1 MVVVV
6 EALHLNM
13 YASELIIMR
22 RQEELTMT
30 MAMFQSGFEPSVL
43 LVITTNP
50 SLQIRLEKYDRN

>member
-1 MVVVV
+1 MVK
-6 EALHLNM
+6 AHLNM